1 MIMDIDLQNSLKGI
15 LEDECT
21 FFGEY
26 IEIKGVELNALVS
39 TSPTTK
45 NLEIAGYYKRKTL
58 DVIIPSGKIV
68 PQINDVVIYRTDNYY
83 IKLVEEMLYEHGYR
97 FTMELIR

>member
-1 MIMDIDLQNSLKGI
+1 MDIAMQESLRGV
-15 LEDECT
+15 LEDECEY
-21 FFGEY
+21 FGED
-26 IEIKGVELNALVS
+26 IEIGGQDIKALVS

-58 DVIIPSGKIV
+58 DVIIPSGKID
-68 PQINDVVIYRTDNYY
+68 PKINDVVIYKADSFY
-83 IKLVEEMLYEHGYR
+83 IKLVEELLYEHGYR